1 MEIKIMEMLKQEFM
15 ENSLGGYLWFVIW
28 ILAALALKRFLAN
41 FLVNISSKLLRRHLA
56 SISSEEFK
64 KKLVRPLSFLIFI
77 SLLYV
82 AVQYIDFPNSWSL
95 GNAEHFGIRK
105 IISIIYGLIFGISL
119 TRVLIRLVD
128 CIGIIAEK
136 NYQQF
141 EEKSS
146 SIQVIPFA
154 TDFIKIV
161 IGVVAGLIILSTLFG
176 INVGTLVAGLGIGGL
191 AVALAAKDTFENLLG
206 SFVIYLDKPFEI
218 GDYIRVNDIYCT
230 VEKIGLRSTRLRTRE
245 KSLLTMPNKMLVE
258 SMIDNYTLRP
268 FRRVD
273 RMIPLSRNT
282 SHEQMLA
289 IIDEIKKNIAEHALT
304 TDEIHVN
311 FNEITSFSL
320 DIRIQYYVATDDWE
334 TYLNVVGDVNLS
346 IMRAFEKNGSSL
358 ASTQGLVTVRNQGTD

>member
-1 MEIKIMEMLKQEFM
+1 MEIKIIEMLNQEFM

-28 ILAALALKRFLAN
+28 ILAALVLKRFLAN

-56 SISSEEFK
+56 SISSDEFK
-64 KKLVRPLSFLIFI
+64 KKLVKPLSFLIFI
-77 SLLYV
+77 SFLYV
-82 AVQYIDFPNSWSL
+82 AVQYIDFPTSWNL
-95 GNAEHFGIRK
+95 DKAENFGIRK

-119 TRVLIRLVD
+119 TSVLIRLVD
-128 CIGIIAEK
+128 CIGIIAQK
-136 NYQQF
+136 NYRQN

-146 SIQVIPFA
+146 TIQVIPFA

-273 RMIPLSRNT
+273 RIISLARNT
-282 SHEQMLA
+282 THEQMIT
-289 IIDEIKKNIAEHALT
+289 IIDRIKKEITEHKLT
-304 TDEIHVN
+304 TDEILVN
-311 FNEITSFSL
+311 FHEITSYSL
-320 DIRIQYYVATDDWE
+320 DIRIQYYVETDEWE
-334 TYLNVVGDVNLS
+334 IYLTVVGDINLV
-346 IMRAFEKNGSSL
+346 IMKVIEDNGSLL
-358 ASTQGLVTVRNQGTD
+358 ATAQGLIAVRNQGTD